1 MSLKSFDKFCEN
13 MINADKNAAYEKEVF
28 DERQKIMRSQLG
40 IESFS
45 VFAAAALICCFSMD
59 FVCKWAESI
68 TAIIAM
74 LGVLSMLWFLIRCAV
89 KGCMV
94 AASGKQI
101 QKTSVVMTIVVAALN
116 LVRYVADLCKG
127 EPFIKDNMFTNE
139 LLFMICFIL
148 MMICGIF
155 SLCVIHRENKLTKA
169 RYRDEP

>member
-1 MSLKSFDKFCEN
+1 MSLRSFDKFCEKVVS
-13 MINADKNAAYEKEVF
+13 ADKNTTYEKEVF

-40 IESFS
+40 IEAFS

-68 TAIIAM
+68 TAILAM
-74 LGVLSMLWFLIRCAV
+74 LGVLSLLWFLIRCEA

-94 AASGKQI
+94 AASGKQV
-101 QKTSVVMTIVVAALN
+101 QKNSVVMTIVVAALN

-127 EPFIKDNMFTNE
+127 EHFIKDNMLTNE
-139 LLFMICFIL
+139 LLFTVCFII

-155 SLCVIHRENKLTKA
+155 SLCVIHRENKMNESEGS
-169 RYRDEP
+169 R